1 MAGSEVALGGWLF
14 SFPMG
19 SHIDEPIF
27 WSVLLAEG
35 GHTEVGVLKEQPGS
49 VAVRAVQVR
58 CDSGAFRNVRT
69 V

>member
-1 MAGSEVALGGWLF
+1 
-14 SFPMG
+14 MG

-27 WSVLLAEG
+27 WSVLLVKG